1 MSEIRLKFS
10 RFLHS
15 VSTYA
20 NGRSQ
25 ARLQHFTSSLHQKTE
40 MIIDIIRIYSY
51 CHEQNLAIPTD
62 GKIVLSFFM
71 RGYLLSPFSLIVR
84 SFGQVSFG
92 RLAKIRSVVWPR
104 SVRSFGQI
112 GTLLQSFFQI
122 HLFRLASVAYIIRYM
137 SLQPVGEV
145 EVVEVDGDMVL

>member
-25 ARLQHFTSSLHQKTE
+25 ARFQRFTSSLHQKTE

-51 CHEQNLAIPTD
+51 CHEQNHPRFRLTV
-62 GKIVLSFFM
+62 KSSLVSSCENVFFLHFLLSF
-71 RGYLLSPFSLIVR
+71 GH
-84 SFGQVSFG
+84 
-92 RLAKIRSVVWPR
+92 LAKIRSVVWPR

-112 GTLLQSFFQI
+112 STLLQSFFQI
-122 HLFRLASVAYIIRYM
+122 HLFRSASVAYIIRYM

-145 EVVEVDGDMVL
+145 EVVEVDGDDGDMIL

>member
-25 ARLQHFTSSLHQKTE
+25 ARFQRFTSSLHQKTE
-40 MIIDIIRIYSY
+40 MIIDIIRVYSY
-51 CHEQNLAIPTD
+51 CHEQNHPRFRLTVKSSLVSSCEDIFFLHFL
-62 GKIVLSFFM
+62 LSF
-71 RGYLLSPFSLIVR
+71 GH
-84 SFGQVSFG
+84 
-92 RLAKIRSVVWPR
+92 LAKIRSVIWP
-104 SVRSFGQI
+104 SFIRSFGQI
-112 GTLLQSFFQI
+112 STLLQSFFQI
-122 HLFRLASVAYIIRYM
+122 HLFRSASVAYIIRYM

>member
-25 ARLQHFTSSLHQKTE
+25 ARFQRFTSSLHQKTE

-51 CHEQNLAIPTD
+51 CHEQNHPRFRLTVKSSLVSSCED
-62 GKIVLSFFM
+62 VFFLHFLLSFGHLT
-71 RGYLLSPFSLIVR
+71 R
-84 SFGQVSFG
+84 
-92 RLAKIRSVVWPR
+92 IRSVIWP
-104 SVRSFGQI
+104 SFIRSFGQI
-112 GTLLQSFFQI
+112 STLLQSFFQI
-122 HLFRLASVAYIIRYM
+122 HLFRSASVAYIIRYM

-145 EVVEVDGDMVL
+145 EVVEVDGDDGDMVL

>member
-25 ARLQHFTSSLHQKTE
+25 ARFQRFTSSLHQKTE

-51 CHEQNLAIPTD
+51 CHEQNHPRFRLTV
-62 GKIVLSFFM
+62 KSSLVSSCENVFFLHFLLSF
-71 RGYLLSPFSLIVR
+71 GH
-84 SFGQVSFG
+84 
-92 RLAKIRSVVWPR
+92 LAKIRSVVWPR

-112 GTLLQSFFQI
+112 STLLQSLFQI
-122 HLFRLASVAYIIRYM
+122 HLFRSASVAPICNIYKRYM
-137 SLQPVGEV
+137 SL
-145 EVVEVDGDMVL
+145 